1 MLSMEPTTF
10 TIKEAAVRAGV
21 SADTIRHYERIGALP
36 AAPRTASGY
45 RRYSDASLAQ
55 VAVVRNAVRL
65 GFPLKDLAAFFNA
78 RAQGRPP
85 CRSVRAAGQRLL
97 GGLDRQ
103 MTELAQAR
111 ASLARMLTQWDAALE
126 RTPEGCAAHLL
137 SSLVGVTARP
147 KRPLQSLR
155 TPTVRLCTISSS
167 APGNICRSP

>member
-10 TIKEAAVRAGV
+10 TIKEAAARAGV

-97 GGLDRQ
+97 DGLDRQ

-137 SSLVGVTARP
+137 SSLADLPAQPAR
-147 KRPLQSLR
+147 RR
-155 TPTVRLCTISSS
+155 RTVRAS
-167 APGNICRSP
+167 A